1 MKINFLVICL
11 CWTMLI
17 DTGSCDISEY
27 FQRLKSD
34 AEMDFFQKM
43 PPQKFGMEQRS
54 PPELDFSD
62 YYDYFGIDPP
72 TKELEINNRID
83 EGDDDLSVASD
94 VLSEVKHIKNG
105 FHKKTLKVQNSNSRY
120 PYKKRNPVNYHKDN
134 VAAASSPPS
143 KVMTKRISRPKIPP
157 FKPHRSPSRKSS
169 SYKDNIKSSSDN
181 IHSKTKYIANK
192 VQRLVPSKIKTV
204 IEGGGKKIVK
214 TVLQPVEKISNDLKK
229 LSPPKTN
236 QKIQTNEKEA
246 LDSWFSPYRTFVDG
260 IAPVFEGK
268 YVTHQLVAT
277 WINALASTV
286 VW

>member
-1 MKINFLVICL
+1 M
-11 CWTMLI
+11 
-17 DTGSCDISEY
+17 
-27 FQRLKSD
+27 
-34 AEMDFFQKM
+34 
-43 PPQKFGMEQRS
+43 
-54 PPELDFSD
+54 
-62 YYDYFGIDPP
+62 
-72 TKELEINNRID
+72 
-83 EGDDDLSVASD
+83 
-94 VLSEVKHIKNG
+94 
-105 FHKKTLKVQNSNSRY
+105 
-120 PYKKRNPVNYHKDN
+120 
-134 VAAASSPPS
+134 
-143 KVMTKRISRPKIPP
+143 
-157 FKPHRSPSRKSS
+157 
-169 SYKDNIKSSSDN
+169 
-181 IHSKTKYIANK
+181 
-192 VQRLVPSKIKTV
+192 

>member
-94 VLSEVKHIKNG
+94 VLSEVKHIKNDYD
-105 FHKKTLKVQNSNSRY
+105 KYAVQMGEKMDAPLPCPPTGQN
-120 PYKKRNPVNYHKDN
+120 KRSEP
-134 VAAASSPPS
+134 
-143 KVMTKRISRPKIPP
+143 
-157 FKPHRSPSRKSS
+157 
-169 SYKDNIKSSSDN
+169 
-181 IHSKTKYIANK
+181 
-192 VQRLVPSKIKTV
+192 
-204 IEGGGKKIVK
+204 E
-214 TVLQPVEKISNDLKK
+214 
-229 LSPPKTN
+229 
-236 QKIQTNEKEA
+236 
-246 LDSWFSPYRTFVDG
+246 
-260 IAPVFEGK
+260 
-268 YVTHQLVAT
+268 
-277 WINALASTV
+277 
-286 VW
+286 